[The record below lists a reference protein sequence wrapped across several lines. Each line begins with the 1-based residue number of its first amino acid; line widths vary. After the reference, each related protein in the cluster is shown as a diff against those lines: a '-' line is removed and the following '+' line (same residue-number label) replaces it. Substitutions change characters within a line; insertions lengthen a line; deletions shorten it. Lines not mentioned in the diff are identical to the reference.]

1 MREFNFTVSDPDGIH
16 ARPAGLLVK
25 AAKAFESTVTVF
37 AGDKNADMKKL
48 LALMALAIKQGQTIT
63 VKVEGADEDAAAE
76 AVEKF
81 LKDTF

>member
-37 AGDKNADMKKL
+37 SGDKNADMKKL

>member
-1 MREFNFTVSDPDGIH
+1 MKEFNFTVTDPVGIH

-25 AAKAFESTVTVF
+25 AAKAFESKITVF
-37 AGDKNADMKKL
+37 SGDKNADMKKL
-48 LALMALAIKQGQTIT
+48 FALMALGIKQGQEII